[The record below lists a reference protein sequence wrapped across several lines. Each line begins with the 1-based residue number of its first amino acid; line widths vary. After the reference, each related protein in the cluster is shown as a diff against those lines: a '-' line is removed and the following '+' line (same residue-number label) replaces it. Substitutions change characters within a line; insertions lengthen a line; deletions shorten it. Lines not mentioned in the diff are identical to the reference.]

1 MSDIFLHF
9 AGIIML
15 ILAYIIDIITLNK
28 FNTHKRVIEF
38 YFKNNYYE

>member
-1 MSDIFLHF
+1 MSSIFLHF

-15 ILAYIIDIITLNK
+15 ILAYSIDILTLNR

-38 YFKNNYYE
+38 YFKDNYYE